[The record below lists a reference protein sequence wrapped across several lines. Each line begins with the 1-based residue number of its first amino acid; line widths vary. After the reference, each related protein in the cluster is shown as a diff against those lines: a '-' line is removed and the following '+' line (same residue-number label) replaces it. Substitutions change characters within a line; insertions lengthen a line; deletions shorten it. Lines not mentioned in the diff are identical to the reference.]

1 MTYFVSTGR
10 HRNDLHT
17 VCSIPYHARPFNR
30 RDRRNYV
37 FALSVCA
44 CVCTCSP
51 RILQPACRLQ
61 FIFVVFFV
69 YTTAFPAGTSRDLPL
84 AVLSLLWHSSSVL
97 YSGWSDVTESMVTT
111 LTPFCAYNMM
121 KVRCVKRRRSIVV
134 FPNKIE
140 PVTLRKCRY
149 DPWLTDKAYLIAI
162 TVTDISQSFTYTT
175 AAKINRHR
183 YGTKL
188 RHPHHTYTA
197 SRTGVFY
204 AVQLGLVRFPSNL
217 VTSQLSGL

>member
-1 MTYFVSTGR
+1 LCIFQVKVWFVFLCFCVSLDRFGFVLLVSFVGFGFFSTEPRDWLERTVPEMTYFVSTGQ
-10 HRNDLHT
+10 HRNDLYT

-84 AVLSLLWHSSSVL
+84 AVLSLL
-97 YSGWSDVTESMVTT
+97 
-111 LTPFCAYNMM
+111 
-121 KVRCVKRRRSIVV
+121 
-134 FPNKIE
+134 
-140 PVTLRKCRY
+140 
-149 DPWLTDKAYLIAI
+149 
-162 TVTDISQSFTYTT
+162 
-175 AAKINRHR
+175 
-183 YGTKL
+183 
-188 RHPHHTYTA
+188 
-197 SRTGVFY
+197 
-204 AVQLGLVRFPSNL
+204 
-217 VTSQLSGL
+217 